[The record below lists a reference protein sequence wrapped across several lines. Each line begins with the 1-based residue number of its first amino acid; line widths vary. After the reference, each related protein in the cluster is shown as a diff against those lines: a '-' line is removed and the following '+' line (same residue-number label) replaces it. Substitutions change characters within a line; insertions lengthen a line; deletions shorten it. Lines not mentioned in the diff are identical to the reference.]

1 MHLQASTTNL
11 QVPKTNLHGAQMQI
25 GLGSLQKGFSPI
37 GSRLTNGPGKG
48 HGNSK
53 IGCNGSD
60 EKFPT
65 PLET

>member
-1 MHLQASTTNL
+1 
-11 QVPKTNLHGAQMQI
+11 MQI